1 MTVWFVTHAE
11 PVVEPR
17 RPIGSWGLSAVGRAR
32 AAAWRAPVARVVASP
47 ERKAVETAELVAGG
61 GAVEQDPALVEIDRS
76 ATGYLPFDEFDAV
89 VDAFF
94 ARPTESVQGW
104 ERAVDAQE
112 RIVAAVRAL
121 AGPGAGSGA
130 GAGAGAGADVV
141 LVSHGAVG
149 ALLLASLT
157 GEPIARTH
165 EQPGMGSVLTLDPVS
180 WRLLR
185 GWQRLPLP
193 A

>member
-11 PVVEPR
+11 PVVDPAA
-17 RPIGSWGLSAVGRAR
+17 PIETWGLSPVGRTR
-32 AAAWRAPVARVVASP
+32 AGAWRAPASP
-47 ERKAVETAELVAGG
+47 VVTSTERKAVETAELVAGG
-61 GAVEQDPALVEIDRS
+61 RPVEQDPALGEIDRS

-94 ARPTESVQGW
+94 ARPSESVRGW

-112 RIVAAVRAL
+112 RIVAAVRAQ
-121 AGPGAGSGA
+121 A
-130 GAGAGAGADVV
+130 GAGDVV

-149 ALLLASLT
+149 ALLLASLS
-157 GEPIARTH
+157 GGPISRAA

-180 WRLLR
+180 WRATSD
-185 GWQRLPLP
+185 WQRLPLP
-193 A
+193 T

>member
-32 AAAWRAPVARVVASP
+32 AAAWRAPVARVIASP

-61 GAVEQDPALVEIDRS
+61 GSVEQDPALIEVDRS

-94 ARPTESVQGW
+94 DRPTESVRGW

-112 RIVAAVRAL
+112 RIVEAVRAL
-121 AGPGAGSGA
+121 AGPGAGPGA
-130 GAGAGAGADVV
+130 GGGVV

-157 GEPIARTH
+157 GEPVARTH

-180 WRLLR
+180 WRLLS
-185 GWQRLPLP
+185 GWKRLPLP

>member
-11 PVVEPR
+11 PVVDPAA
-17 RPIGSWGLSAVGRAR
+17 PIGSWGLSSVGRAR
-32 AAAWRAPVARVVASP
+32 AGAWRAPASRVVAST
-47 ERKAVETAELVAGG
+47 ERKAVETAELVARGRP
-61 GAVEQDPALVEIDRS
+61 VEQDPALGEIDRS

-94 ARPTESVQGW
+94 ARPSESVRGW

-112 RIVAAVRAL
+112 RIVAAVRAQ
-121 AGPGAGSGA
+121 A
-130 GAGAGAGADVV
+130 GAGDVV

-149 ALLLASLT
+149 ALLLASLSGGSIT
-157 GEPIARTH
+157 RAA
-165 EQPGMGSVLTLDPVS
+165 EQPGMGSVLTLDPVA
-180 WRLLR
+180 WRATSDWR
-185 GWQRLPLP
+185 RLPLP